1 MAFSDDLFFAPAHKL
16 AAMLRARDVS
26 SVEMVDAFIERI
38 ESVNH
43 GLNAVVTLV
52 EDRAAREAEDSR
64 PAAGGKGEV
73 RPLEGLPITIKDSI
87 ITEGVRSTWG
97 MKMFRA
103 SCRQAGCAHGRAA
116 ARGRR
121 DRYREDQHA
130 RDDDG
135 LRLRQSRLR
144 ADQQSVES

>member
-26 SVEMVDAFIERI
+26 SVEMVDTFIERI

-52 EDRAAREAEDSR
+52 EDRAAREAEDSDQR
-64 PAAGGKGEV
+64 LSGKGEV

-97 MKMFRA
+97 MKISSITWPSRMRPRSRGCVRRA
-103 SCRQAGCAHGRAA
+103 RSLSGKPTRPK
-116 ARGRR
+116 
-121 DRYREDQHA
+121 
-130 RDDDG
+130 
-135 LRLRQSRLR
+135 
-144 ADQQSVES
+144 

>member
-1 MAFSDDLFFAPAHKL
+1 MPFSDDLFFAPAHKL

-38 ESVNH
+38 ETVNH

-52 EDRAAREAEDSR
+52 EERAAREAEESDRRLS
-64 PAAGGKGEV
+64 GKGEI

-97 MKMFRA
+97 
-103 SCRQAGCAHGRAA
+103 
-116 ARGRR
+116 
-121 DRYREDQHA
+121 
-130 RDDDG
+130 
-135 LRLRQSRLR
+135 
-144 ADQQSVES
+144 